1 MNFGHILKKKAHL
14 KEDEV
19 DREDL
24 GDRWTFVNV
33 LPRSSFIHTVHHGKR
48 TKEEGQEFV
57 QKIKQ
62 NSDGE
67 APLFLSDGWPSYPDL
82 LANAYSHEEPVP
94 YSGRGRPQNPIR
106 VIDPDLKYAQVIKHK
121 QNGRLVKIEKR
132 VIWGTEEEII
142 DMIQEE
148 KRGQVI
154 NTSYVESRNGNYRK
168 DNKRLAR
175 RSACQSKRFNLH
187 DAQIDFQTGIY
198 NFVDENRA
206 FRQCINPNAK
216 RFEVKYKKYSPAMVE
231 GFTDHCL
238 TIEELLMWRTPK

>member
-1 MNFGHILKKKAHL
+1 M
-14 KEDEV
+14 
-19 DREDL
+19 
-24 GDRWTFVNV
+24 
-33 LPRSSFIHTVHHGKR
+33 HHGKR
-48 TKEEGQEFV
+48 TKEEAEAFV
-57 QKIKQ
+57 ETIKQ

-67 APLFLSDGWPSYPDL
+67 APLFLSDGWPSYPGV
-82 LANAYSHEEPVP
+82 LAGAYSHEEPVP
-94 YSGRGRPQNPIR
+94 YSGRGRPPNPIR
-106 VIDPDLKYAQVIKHK
+106 VIDANLKYAQVIKHK
-121 QNGRLVKIEKR
+121 KNGRLIEIEKR
-132 VIWGTEEEII
+132 VIWGTEEEIL
-142 DMIQEE
+142 DMIRLD

-168 DNKRLAR
+168 DNKRLTR
-175 RSACQSKRFNLH
+175 RSAGQSKRMNLH

>member
-1 MNFGHILKKKAHL
+1 M
-14 KEDEV
+14 
-19 DREDL
+19 R
-24 GDRWTFVNV
+24 
-33 LPRSSFIHTVHHGKR
+33 PRSSFIHPVHHGKR
-48 TKEEGQEFV
+48 TKEAGQIFV
-57 QKIKQ
+57 EKIKQ

-67 APLFLSDGWPSYPDL
+67 APLFLSDGWPSYPDV
-82 LANAYSHEEPVP
+82 LAHAYSHEKPVP

-106 VIDPDLKYAQVIKHK
+106 VIDPNLKYAQVIKRK
-121 QNGRLVKIEKR
+121 ENGRLVEIEKR
-132 VIWGTEEEII
+132 VIWGTEDEILDI
-142 DMIQEE
+142 IQED
-148 KRGQVI
+148 KRGKVI

-206 FRQCINPNAK
+206 FRQCLNPNAK

-231 GFTDHCL
+231 GLTDHCL